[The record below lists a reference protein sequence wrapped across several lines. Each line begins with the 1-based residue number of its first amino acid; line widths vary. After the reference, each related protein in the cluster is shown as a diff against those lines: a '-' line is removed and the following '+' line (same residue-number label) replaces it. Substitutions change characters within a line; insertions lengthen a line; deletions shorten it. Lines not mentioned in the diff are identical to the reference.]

1 MVSSFF
7 SFKQQ
12 QQEERYK
19 EGGTTALAT
28 SDESSDG
35 ESSPPDDELG
45 KKRTRRGRPK
55 GQSKKTF
62 KKQRFVTEVRPKK
75 DALRVAPPP
84 PHLQQ
89 EAEAYD
95 LDRPLTWIY
104 GIRDLDRM
112 SPADHLFLEE
122 HLGYSFATSGVKIL
136 LATPHDLARRKT
148 ASISSTDDSKEEDVS
163 G

>member
-35 ESSPPDDELG
+35 EIPPPDELG
-45 KKRTRRGRPK
+45 KRRARRGRPK

-104 GIRDLDRM
+104 GIRDLD
-112 SPADHLFLEE
+112 
-122 HLGYSFATSGVKIL
+122 
-136 LATPHDLARRKT
+136 
-148 ASISSTDDSKEEDVS
+148 
-163 G
+163 